1 MVSPTSSPQNPE
13 RVGAI
18 TIDTKHDYA
27 AYMEY
32 CKDERNWFKRA
43 RDQIKNDRMQ
53 RFVNAHPRSTFT
65 YNSEGVFMDDWIPIT
80 EELLSTFE
88 EIVERDANGISST

>member
-1 MVSPTSSPQNPE
+1 MDSPTSSPQNPE

-32 CKDERNWFKRA
+32 CQDENNWFKRA
-43 RDQIKNDRMQ
+43 RGEWNEDQE
-53 RFVNAHPRSTFT
+53 S
-65 YNSEGVFMDDWIPIT
+65 
-80 EELLSTFE
+80 
-88 EIVERDANGISST
+88 